1 MLGPNNFTS
10 LFFQTFICCF
20 LALAGLATA
29 TAQSSRFAPAPVPLN
44 AVPVAAARPP
54 ARAAPPVAFAPARP
68 YSFGYEVVDAEAGNA
83 YGHREGTDDGV
94 TKGEF
99 RVVLPDTRTQI
110 VR

>member
-29 TAQSSRFAPAPVPLN
+29 TAQSSR
-44 AVPVAAARPP
+44 
-54 ARAAPPVAFAPARP
+54 FAPARP

>member
-1 MLGPNNFTS
+1 M
-10 LFFQTFICCF
+10 
-20 LALAGLATA
+20 ALAGLATA
-29 TAQSSRFAPAPVPLN
+29 TAQSSRFAPSPQQAI
-44 AVPVAAARPP
+44 PVAAARPP
-54 ARAAPPVAFAPARP
+54 PRAAPPVAFAPARP

>member
-1 MLGPNNFTS
+1 MG
-10 LFFQTFICCF
+10 
-20 LALAGLATA
+20 
-29 TAQSSRFAPAPVPLN
+29 AQSSRFAPAP
-44 AVPVAAARPP
+44 VPVAAARPP

-110 VR
+110 VRYTVSAETGYVAEVSYEGTPVYPQHQNPRNLLL

>member
-29 TAQSSRFAPAPVPLN
+29 TAQSSRFAPAPVP
-44 AVPVAAARPP
+44 VAAARPP
-54 ARAAPPVAFAPARP
+54 PRAAPPVAFAPARP

-110 VR
+110 VRYIKFN